1 MNASNDR
8 VIPDALHGN
17 WVDRFAPLWLQ
28 PYLRLA
34 RLDRPIGWWLLVL
47 PCWWS
52 AALVASYQS
61 RAFPALSDLILFF
74 IGAVAMR
81 GAGSTYNDIVD
92 RDLDQRVAR
101 TRARPVA
108 SGQISVKAASLFCA
122 LQCLIGLLIL
132 LSFNA
137 FAIGLGF
144 LSMVPVL
151 IYPFMKRITS
161 WPQAVLG
168 LAFSWGALMG
178 WATAEGTL
186 AVPAFW
192 LYGAAVA
199 WTMGYDTIY
208 AVQDVEDDAIA
219 GIRSTALLFGA
230 HTPLAVG
237 VFYVLAS
244 LMTFMALISAGA
256 GWVAYASAALFSV
269 HLFQQTIRIRLEDGT
284 LALKLF
290 RSNQDAGLLLFAG
303 LAIDAAVRHVL
314 QGLTG

>member
-8 VIPDALHGN
+8 TIPDALHGN

-61 RAFPALSDLILFF
+61 RAFPALSDLVLFF

-108 SGQISVKAASLFCA
+108 SGQISVKTASLFCA

-178 WATAEGTL
+178 WATAEGML
-186 AVPAFW
+186 AAPAFW

-208 AVQDVEDDAIA
+208 AVQDIEDDAIA

-244 LMTFMALISAGA
+244 LMTIMALISAGA

-269 HLFQQTIRIRLEDGT
+269 HLFQQTIRIRLEDGA

-290 RSNQDAGLLLFAG
+290 RSNRDAGLLLFAG
-303 LAIDAAVRHVL
+303 LALDAAVRHVL

>member
-1 MNASNDR
+1 MDDLKDR
-8 VIPDALHGN
+8 AIPDAMFGN
-17 WVDRFAPLWLQ
+17 WVDRLAPFWVQ

-92 RDLDQRVAR
+92 RDLDRRVAR
-101 TRARPVA
+101 TRSRPVA
-108 SGQISVKAASLFCA
+108 SGQVSVKAASLFCA
-122 LQCLIGLLIL
+122 LQCLIGLLVL

-178 WATAEGTL
+178 WATSQGAL
-186 AVPAFW
+186 AAPTFW

-208 AVQDVEDDAIA
+208 AVQDIEDDAIA

-230 HTPLAVG
+230 QTPLAVG
-237 VFYVLAS
+237 IFYALAS
-244 LMTFMALISAGA
+244 LMTFAALISAGV
-256 GWVAYASAALFSV
+256 GWVAYTGATLFSA
-269 HLFQQTIRIRLEDGT
+269 HLFHQTRRIRLNDGA

-290 RSNQDAGLLLFAG
+290 RSNRDAGLLLFAG
-303 LAIDAAVRHVL
+303 LALDAAVRHVL
-314 QGLTG
+314 LGLIG

>member
-1 MNASNDR
+1 MDDLKDR
-8 VIPDALHGN
+8 AIPDAMFGN
-17 WVDRFAPLWLQ
+17 WVDRLAPFWVQ

-92 RDLDQRVAR
+92 RDLDRRVAR
-101 TRARPVA
+101 TRSRPVA
-108 SGQISVKAASLFCA
+108 SGQVSVKAASLFCA
-122 LQCLIGLLIL
+122 LQCLIGLLVL

-144 LSMVPVL
+144 LSMMPVL

-178 WATAEGTL
+178 WATSQGAL
-186 AVPAFW
+186 AAPAFW

-208 AVQDVEDDAIA
+208 AVQDIEDDAIA

-230 HTPLAVG
+230 QTPLAVG
-237 VFYVLAS
+237 IFYALAS
-244 LMTFMALISAGA
+244 LMTFAALISAGV
-256 GWVAYASAALFSV
+256 GWVAYTGATLFSA
-269 HLFQQTIRIRLEDGT
+269 HLFHQTRRIRLNDGA

-290 RSNQDAGLLLFAG
+290 RSNRDAGLLLFAG
-303 LAIDAAVRHVL
+303 LALDAAVRHVL
-314 QGLTG
+314 PGLIG

>member
-1 MNASNDR
+1 MDDLKDR
-8 VIPDALHGN
+8 AIPDAMFGN
-17 WVDRFAPLWLQ
+17 WVDRLAPFWVQ

-61 RAFPALSDLILFF
+61 RAFPSPTDLILFF

-92 RDLDQRVAR
+92 RDLDRRVAR
-101 TRARPVA
+101 TRSRPVA
-108 SGQISVKAASLFCA
+108 SGQVSVKAASLFCA
-122 LQCLIGLLIL
+122 LQCLIGLIVL

-178 WATAEGTL
+178 WATSQGAL
-186 AVPAFW
+186 AAPAFW

-208 AVQDVEDDAIA
+208 AVQDIEDDAIA

-230 HTPLAVG
+230 QTPLAVG
-237 VFYVLAS
+237 IFYALAS
-244 LMTFMALISAGA
+244 LMTFAALISAGV
-256 GWVAYASAALFSV
+256 GWVAYTGATLFSA
-269 HLFQQTIRIRLEDGT
+269 HLFHQTRRIRLNDGA

-290 RSNQDAGLLLFAG
+290 RSNRDAGLLLFAG
-303 LAIDAAVRHVL
+303 LALDAAVRHVL
-314 QGLTG
+314 PGLIG

>member
-1 MNASNDR
+1 MDDLKDR
-8 VIPDALHGN
+8 AIPDAMFGN
-17 WVDRFAPLWLQ
+17 WVDRLAPFWVQ

-92 RDLDQRVAR
+92 RDLDRRVAR
-101 TRARPVA
+101 TRSRPVA
-108 SGQISVKAASLFCA
+108 SGQVSVKAASLFCA
-122 LQCLIGLLIL
+122 LQCLIGLLVL

-178 WATAEGTL
+178 WATSQGAL
-186 AVPAFW
+186 ATPAFW

-208 AVQDVEDDAIA
+208 AVQDIEDDAIA

-230 HTPLAVG
+230 QTPLAVG
-237 VFYVLAS
+237 IFYALAS
-244 LMTFMALISAGA
+244 LMTFAALISAGV
-256 GWVAYASAALFSV
+256 GWVAYTGATLFSA
-269 HLFQQTIRIRLEDGT
+269 HLFHQTRRIRLNDGA

-290 RSNQDAGLLLFAG
+290 RSNRDAGLLLFAG
-303 LAIDAAVRHVL
+303 LALDAAVRHVL
-314 QGLTG
+314 PGLIG

>member
-1 MNASNDR
+1 MDDLKDR
-8 VIPDALHGN
+8 AIPDAMFGN
-17 WVDRFAPLWLQ
+17 WVDRLAPLWVQ

-92 RDLDQRVAR
+92 RDLDRRVAR
-101 TRARPVA
+101 TRSRPVA
-108 SGQISVKAASLFCA
+108 SGQVSVKAASLFCA
-122 LQCLIGLLIL
+122 LQCLIGLLVL

-178 WATAEGTL
+178 WATSQGAL
-186 AVPAFW
+186 AASAFW

-208 AVQDVEDDAIA
+208 AVQDIEDDAIA

-230 HTPLAVG
+230 QTPLAVG
-237 VFYVLAS
+237 IFYALAS
-244 LMTFMALISAGA
+244 LMTFAALISAGV
-256 GWVAYASAALFSV
+256 GWVAYTGATLFSA
-269 HLFQQTIRIRLEDGT
+269 HLFHQTRRIRLNDGA

-290 RSNQDAGLLLFAG
+290 RSNRDAGLLLFAG
-303 LAIDAAVRHVL
+303 LALDAAVRHVL
-314 QGLTG
+314 PGLIG

>member
-8 VIPDALHGN
+8 TIPDALHGN

-61 RAFPALSDLILFF
+61 RAFPSLTDLILFF

-92 RDLDQRVAR
+92 RDLDRRVAR
-101 TRARPVA
+101 TRSRPVA
-108 SGQISVKAASLFCA
+108 SGQVSVKAASLFCA
-122 LQCLIGLLIL
+122 LQCLIGLLVL

-144 LSMVPVL
+144 LSMMPVL

-178 WATAEGTL
+178 WATSQGAL
-186 AVPAFW
+186 AAPAFW

-208 AVQDVEDDAIA
+208 AVQDIEDDAIA

-230 HTPLAVG
+230 QTPLAVG
-237 VFYVLAS
+237 IFYALAS
-244 LMTFMALISAGA
+244 LMTFAALISAGV
-256 GWVAYASAALFSV
+256 GWVAYTGATLFSA
-269 HLFQQTIRIRLEDGT
+269 HLFHQTRRIRLNDGA

-290 RSNQDAGLLLFAG
+290 RSNRDAGLLLFAG
-303 LAIDAAVRHVL
+303 LALDAAVRHVL
-314 QGLTG
+314 PGLIG

>member
-1 MNASNDR
+1 MDDLKDR
-8 VIPDALHGN
+8 AIPDAMFGN
-17 WVDRFAPLWLQ
+17 WVDRLAPLWVQ

-92 RDLDQRVAR
+92 RDLDRRVAR
-101 TRARPVA
+101 TRSRPVA
-108 SGQISVKAASLFCA
+108 SGQVSVKAASLFCA
-122 LQCLIGLLIL
+122 LQCLIGLLVL

-178 WATAEGTL
+178 WATSQGAL
-186 AVPAFW
+186 AAPAFW

-208 AVQDVEDDAIA
+208 AVQDIEDDAIA

-230 HTPLAVG
+230 QTPLAVG
-237 VFYVLAS
+237 IFYALAS
-244 LMTFMALISAGA
+244 LMTFAALISAGV
-256 GWVAYASAALFSV
+256 GWVAYTGATLFSA
-269 HLFQQTIRIRLEDGT
+269 HLFHQTRRIRLNDGA

-290 RSNQDAGLLLFAG
+290 RSNRDAGLLLFAG
-303 LAIDAAVRHVL
+303 LALDAAVRHVL
-314 QGLTG
+314 PGLIG

>member
-1 MNASNDR
+1 MDDLKDR
-8 VIPDALHGN
+8 AIPDAMFGN
-17 WVDRFAPLWLQ
+17 WVDRLAPFWVQ

-92 RDLDQRVAR
+92 RDLDRRVAR
-101 TRARPVA
+101 TRSRPVA
-108 SGQISVKAASLFCA
+108 SGQVSVKAASLFCA
-122 LQCLIGLLIL
+122 LQCLIGLLVL

-178 WATAEGTL
+178 WATSQGAL
-186 AVPAFW
+186 AAPAFW
-192 LYGAAVA
+192 LYGAAVV

-208 AVQDVEDDAIA
+208 AVQDIEDDAIA

-230 HTPLAVG
+230 QTPLAVG
-237 VFYVLAS
+237 IFYALAS
-244 LMTFMALISAGA
+244 LMTFAALISAGV
-256 GWVAYASAALFSV
+256 GWVAYTGATLFSA
-269 HLFQQTIRIRLEDGT
+269 HLFHQTRRIRLNDGA

-290 RSNQDAGLLLFAG
+290 RSNRDAGLLLFAG
-303 LAIDAAVRHVL
+303 LALDAAVRHVL
-314 QGLTG
+314 PGLTG

>member
-8 VIPDALHGN
+8 AIPDALHGN

-34 RLDRPIGWWLLVL
+34 RLDRPVGWWLLVL

-52 AALVASYQS
+52 SALVASYQS
-61 RAFPALSDLILFF
+61 RAFPALTDLILFF
-74 IGAVAMR
+74 IGAIAMR

-92 RDLDQRVAR
+92 RDLDRRVAR
-101 TRARPVA
+101 TRTRPIA
-108 SGQISVKAASLFCA
+108 SGQVSVKAAALFCA
-122 LQCLIGLLIL
+122 LQCLVGLLVL
-132 LSFNA
+132 LSFNS

-144 LSMVPVL
+144 LSLLPVL

-186 AVPAFW
+186 AAPAFW
-192 LYGAAVA
+192 LYGAAIA

-208 AVQDVEDDAIA
+208 AVQDIEDDAIA
-219 GIRSTALLFGA
+219 GISSTALLFGS
-230 HTPLAVG
+230 HTPFAVG
-237 VFYVLAS
+237 IFYVLAS

-256 GWVAYASAALFSV
+256 GWIAYVGAALYSA
-269 HLFQQTIRIRLEDGT
+269 HLFQQTLRIRLDDGT

-290 RSNQDAGLLLFAG
+290 RSNRDAGLLLFAG
-303 LAIDAAVRHVL
+303 LALDAAVRHVL

>member
-1 MNASNDR
+1 MDNLKDR
-8 VIPDALHGN
+8 AIPDAMFGN
-17 WVDRFAPLWLQ
+17 WVDRLAPFWVQ

-61 RAFPALSDLILFF
+61 RAFPSLTDLILFF

-92 RDLDQRVAR
+92 RDLDRRVAR
-101 TRARPVA
+101 TRSRPVA
-108 SGQISVKAASLFCA
+108 SGQVSVKAASLFCA
-122 LQCLIGLLIL
+122 LQCLIGLLVL

-144 LSMVPVL
+144 LSMMPVL

-178 WATAEGTL
+178 WATSQGAL
-186 AVPAFW
+186 AAPAFW

-208 AVQDVEDDAIA
+208 AVQDIEDDAIA

-230 HTPLAVG
+230 QTPLAVG
-237 VFYVLAS
+237 IFYALAS
-244 LMTFMALISAGA
+244 LMTFAALISAGV
-256 GWVAYASAALFSV
+256 GWVAYTGATLFSA
-269 HLFQQTIRIRLEDGT
+269 HLFHQTRRIRLNDGA

-290 RSNQDAGLLLFAG
+290 RSNRDAGLLLFAG
-303 LAIDAAVRHVL
+303 LALDAAVRHVL
-314 QGLTG
+314 PGLIG

>member
-1 MNASNDR
+1 MDDLKDR
-8 VIPDALHGN
+8 AIPDAMFGN
-17 WVDRFAPLWLQ
+17 WVDRLAPFWVQ

-52 AALVASYQS
+52 AALVAYYQS

-92 RDLDQRVAR
+92 RDLDRRVAR
-101 TRARPVA
+101 TRSRPVA
-108 SGQISVKAASLFCA
+108 SGQVSVKAASLFCA
-122 LQCLIGLLIL
+122 LQCLIGLLVL

-178 WATAEGTL
+178 WATSQGAL
-186 AVPAFW
+186 AAPAFW

-208 AVQDVEDDAIA
+208 AVQDIEDDAIA

-230 HTPLAVG
+230 QTPLAVG
-237 VFYVLAS
+237 IFYALAS
-244 LMTFMALISAGA
+244 LMTFAALISAGV
-256 GWVAYASAALFSV
+256 GWVAYTGATLFSA
-269 HLFQQTIRIRLEDGT
+269 HLFHQTRRIRLNDGA

-290 RSNQDAGLLLFAG
+290 RSNRDAGLLLFAG
-303 LAIDAAVRHVL
+303 LALDAAVRHVL
-314 QGLTG
+314 LGLIG

>member
-1 MNASNDR
+1 MDDLKDR
-8 VIPDALHGN
+8 AIPDAMFGN
-17 WVDRFAPLWLQ
+17 WVDRLAPLWVQ

-61 RAFPALSDLILFF
+61 RAFPALSDLTLFF

-92 RDLDQRVAR
+92 RDLDRRVAR
-101 TRARPVA
+101 TRSRPVA
-108 SGQISVKAASLFCA
+108 SGQVSVKAASLFCA
-122 LQCLIGLLIL
+122 LQCLIGLLVL

-178 WATAEGTL
+178 WATSQGAL
-186 AVPAFW
+186 AAPAFW

-208 AVQDVEDDAIA
+208 AVQDIEDDAIA

-230 HTPLAVG
+230 QTPLAVG
-237 VFYVLAS
+237 IFYALAS
-244 LMTFMALISAGA
+244 LMTFAALISAGV
-256 GWVAYASAALFSV
+256 GWVAYTGATLFSA
-269 HLFQQTIRIRLEDGT
+269 HLFHQTRRIRLNDGA

-290 RSNQDAGLLLFAG
+290 RSNRDAGLLLFAG
-303 LAIDAAVRHVL
+303 LALDAAVRHVL
-314 QGLTG
+314 PGLIG

>member
-1 MNASNDR
+1 MDDLKDR
-8 VIPDALHGN
+8 AIPDAMFGN
-17 WVDRFAPLWLQ
+17 WVDRLAPFWVQ

-61 RAFPALSDLILFF
+61 RAFPSLTDLILFF

-92 RDLDQRVAR
+92 RDLDRRVAR
-101 TRARPVA
+101 TRSRPVA
-108 SGQISVKAASLFCA
+108 SGQVSVKAASLFCA
-122 LQCLIGLLIL
+122 LQCLIGLLVL

-178 WATAEGTL
+178 WATSQGAL
-186 AVPAFW
+186 ATPAFW

-208 AVQDVEDDAIA
+208 AVQDIEDDAIA

-230 HTPLAVG
+230 QTPLAVG
-237 VFYVLAS
+237 IFYALAS
-244 LMTFMALISAGA
+244 LMTFAALISAGV
-256 GWVAYASAALFSV
+256 GWVAYTGATLFSA
-269 HLFQQTIRIRLEDGT
+269 HLFHQTRRIRLNDGA

-290 RSNQDAGLLLFAG
+290 RSNRDAGLLLFAG
-303 LAIDAAVRHVL
+303 LALDAAVRHVL
-314 QGLTG
+314 PGLIG

>member
-269 HLFQQTIRIRLEDGT
+269 HLFRQTIRIRLEDGT

>member
-1 MNASNDR
+1 MDDLKDR
-8 VIPDALHGN
+8 AIPDAMFGN
-17 WVDRFAPLWLQ
+17 WVDRLAPFWVQ

-61 RAFPALSDLILFF
+61 RAFPSLTDLILFF

-92 RDLDQRVAR
+92 RDLDRRVAR
-101 TRARPVA
+101 TRSRPVA
-108 SGQISVKAASLFCA
+108 SGQVSVKAASLFCA
-122 LQCLIGLLIL
+122 LQCLIGLLVL

-144 LSMVPVL
+144 LSMMPVL

-178 WATAEGTL
+178 WATSQGAL
-186 AVPAFW
+186 AAPAFW

-208 AVQDVEDDAIA
+208 AVQDIEDDAIA

-230 HTPLAVG
+230 QTPLAVG
-237 VFYVLAS
+237 IFYALAS
-244 LMTFMALISAGA
+244 LMTFAALISAGV
-256 GWVAYASAALFSV
+256 GWVAYTGATLFSA
-269 HLFQQTIRIRLEDGT
+269 HLFHQTRRIRLNDGA

-290 RSNQDAGLLLFAG
+290 RSNRDAGLLLFAG
-303 LAIDAAVRHVL
+303 LALDAAVRHVL
-314 QGLTG
+314 PGLVG

>member
-1 MNASNDR
+1 MDDLKDR
-8 VIPDALHGN
+8 AIPDAMFGN
-17 WVDRFAPLWLQ
+17 WVDRLAPFWVQ

-61 RAFPALSDLILFF
+61 RAFPSLTDLILFF

-92 RDLDQRVAR
+92 RDLDRRVAR
-101 TRARPVA
+101 TRSRPVA
-108 SGQISVKAASLFCA
+108 SGQVSVKAASLFCA
-122 LQCLIGLLIL
+122 LQCLIGLLVL

-178 WATAEGTL
+178 WATSQGAL
-186 AVPAFW
+186 AAPAFW

-208 AVQDVEDDAIA
+208 AVQDIEDDAIA

-230 HTPLAVG
+230 QTPLAVG
-237 VFYVLAS
+237 IFYALAS
-244 LMTFMALISAGA
+244 LMTFAALISAGV
-256 GWVAYASAALFSV
+256 GWVAYTGATLFSA
-269 HLFQQTIRIRLEDGT
+269 HLFHQTRRIRLNDGA

-290 RSNQDAGLLLFAG
+290 RSNRDAGLLLFAG
-303 LAIDAAVRHVL
+303 LALDAAVRHVL
-314 QGLTG
+314 PGLIG

>member
-1 MNASNDR
+1 MDDLKDR
-8 VIPDALHGN
+8 AIPDAMFGN
-17 WVDRFAPLWLQ
+17 WVDRLAPLWLQ

-92 RDLDQRVAR
+92 RDLDRRVAR
-101 TRARPVA
+101 TRSRPVA
-108 SGQISVKAASLFCA
+108 SGQVSVKAASLFCA
-122 LQCLIGLLIL
+122 LQCLIGLLVL

-178 WATAEGTL
+178 WATSQGAL
-186 AVPAFW
+186 AAPAFW

-208 AVQDVEDDAIA
+208 AVQDIEDDAIA

-230 HTPLAVG
+230 QTPLAVG
-237 VFYVLAS
+237 IFYALAS
-244 LMTFMALISAGA
+244 LMTFAALISAGV
-256 GWVAYASAALFSV
+256 GWVAYTGATLFSA
-269 HLFQQTIRIRLEDGT
+269 HLFHQTRRIRLNDGA

-290 RSNQDAGLLLFAG
+290 RSNRDAGLLLFAG
-303 LAIDAAVRHVL
+303 LALDAAVRHVL
-314 QGLTG
+314 PGLIG

>member
-8 VIPDALHGN
+8 TIPDALHGN

-178 WATAEGTL
+178 WATAEGML
-186 AVPAFW
+186 AAPAFW

-208 AVQDVEDDAIA
+208 AVQDIEDDAIA

-230 HTPLAVG
+230 QTPLAVG
-237 VFYVLAS
+237 IFYALAS
-244 LMTFMALISAGA
+244 LMTFAALISAGV
-256 GWVAYASAALFSV
+256 GWVAYTGATLFSA
-269 HLFQQTIRIRLEDGT
+269 HLFHQTRRIRLNDGA

-290 RSNQDAGLLLFAG
+290 RSNRDAGLLLFAG
-303 LAIDAAVRHVL
+303 LALDAAVRHVL
-314 QGLTG
+314 PGLIG

>member
-1 MNASNDR
+1 MDDLKDR
-8 VIPDALHGN
+8 AIPDAMFGN
-17 WVDRFAPLWLQ
+17 WVDRLAPFWVQ

-92 RDLDQRVAR
+92 RDLDRRVAR
-101 TRARPVA
+101 TRSRPVA
-108 SGQISVKAASLFCA
+108 SGQVSVKAASLFCA
-122 LQCLIGLLIL
+122 LQCLIGLLVL

-178 WATAEGTL
+178 WATSQGAL
-186 AVPAFW
+186 AAPAFW
-192 LYGAAVA
+192 LYGAVVA

-208 AVQDVEDDAIA
+208 AVQDIEDDAIA

-230 HTPLAVG
+230 QTPLAVG
-237 VFYVLAS
+237 IFYALAS
-244 LMTFMALISAGA
+244 LMTFAALISAGV
-256 GWVAYASAALFSV
+256 GWVAYTGATLFSA
-269 HLFQQTIRIRLEDGT
+269 HLFHQTRRIRLNDGA

-290 RSNQDAGLLLFAG
+290 RSNRDAGLLLFAG
-303 LAIDAAVRHVL
+303 LALDAAVRHVL
-314 QGLTG
+314 PGLIG

>member
-1 MNASNDR
+1 MDDLKDR
-8 VIPDALHGN
+8 AIPDAMFGN
-17 WVDRFAPLWLQ
+17 WVDRLAPFWVQ

-92 RDLDQRVAR
+92 RDLDRRVAR
-101 TRARPVA
+101 TRSRPVA
-108 SGQISVKAASLFCA
+108 SGQVSVKAASLFCA
-122 LQCLIGLLIL
+122 LQCLIGLLVL

-178 WATAEGTL
+178 WATSQGAL
-186 AVPAFW
+186 AAPAFW

-208 AVQDVEDDAIA
+208 AVQDIEDDAIA

-230 HTPLAVG
+230 QTPLAVG
-237 VFYVLAS
+237 IFYALAS
-244 LMTFMALISAGA
+244 LMTFAALISAGV
-256 GWVAYASAALFSV
+256 GWVAYTGATLFSA
-269 HLFQQTIRIRLEDGT
+269 HLFHQTRRIRLNDGA

-290 RSNQDAGLLLFAG
+290 RSNRDAGLLLFAG
-303 LAIDAAVRHVL
+303 LALDAAVRHVL
-314 QGLTG
+314 LGLIG